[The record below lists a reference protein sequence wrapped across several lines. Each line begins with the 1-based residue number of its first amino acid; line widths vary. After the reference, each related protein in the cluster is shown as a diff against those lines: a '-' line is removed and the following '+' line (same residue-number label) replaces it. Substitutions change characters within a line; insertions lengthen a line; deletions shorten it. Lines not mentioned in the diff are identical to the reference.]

1 MIKTCPV
8 CGKTFDVLNTR
19 RIYCCKKC
27 ANAAYSAKL
36 PPRVIAKK
44 ICRVCGK
51 EFTATYGNEKYCSVE
66 CREKFKYMNK
76 SDIRKYAVKDNECYN
91 CGKTFT
97 KSFFGER
104 FCSDDCRLQYFEKLP
119 GLSYWKCND
128 QIVHNEDLR
137 C

>member
-19 RIYCCKKC
+19 RIYCSSKC
-27 ANAAYSAKL
+27 CNAMTFARRHPK
-36 PPRVIAKK
+36 VIHKK
-44 ICRVCGK
+44 ICLTCGK
-51 EFTATYGNEKYCSVE
+51 EFTTDDKSRKYCSLE
-66 CREKFKYMNK
+66 CREQIKYKNK

-91 CGKTFT
+91 CGKVFN
-97 KSFFGER
+97 KAFFGER